1 MDISQLLLEKSV
13 VNGVKVMK
21 KSFCRLCSCWSEI
34 HGGTTP
40 KNASVTM
47 PDHDNPLRPH
57 CPARE
62 SRSKMRTLPCEKNV
76 NTAARAEI

>member
-1 MDISQLLLEKSV
+1 MDIAQLFLEKSV

-40 KNASVTM
+40 KNASVTI
-47 PDHDNPLRPH
+47 
-57 CPARE
+57 CFPA
-62 SRSKMRTLPCEKNV
+62 MGQTMTTP
-76 NTAARAEI
+76 